1 MIFWLKMAFKELKI
15 NRGFSLF
22 FILNLSIGLVGF
34 IALNSFNNSLQSYF
48 KDNLKE
54 ILTADIVVTSP
65 RELNET
71 EIKLID
77 ETLGG
82 DKQESRQISF
92 FSMVSN
98 SDSSDPS
105 YNFSKSL
112 KSSNMRSKL
121 ANIIAVDKV
130 FPLYGAIIS
139 ENGDFKQSGST
150 ISNQDISTKLHNPS
164 SLSLNQGRAEAWISR
179 DISIAMNL
187 NIGSTLKIGDKD
199 FVVSDIV
206 TPPPDASVSSI
217 ELAPK
222 IYIGLLEAQDT
233 GLLKFGSRI
242 SFKRF
247 YKLPFGSDV
256 KEKTVFLRGKFHKL
270 FNDSPIISVYDSE
283 DVNQNLSRIFG
294 YFTGYMGLIGVVALF
309 LAGIGTAYLF
319 RGYLN
324 RKIKEIAILMT
335 LGAKRVDAYML
346 FMLQIISLGAAST
359 IFSVMLSFFI
369 LPLFPEVLQGLIPP
383 NFRAAADIKS
393 IFWAFIPGIFGSIIF
408 CLPVF
413 VRIHTLKPVML
424 LQSGYN
430 LTPIKLYTA
439 NILSFLPAIL
449 TFWILSIGQTK
460 SFERGSIFFLGSL
473 SVMAVMTVIGWLIL
487 IILKRLSSTKQF
499 IRKIAFRN
507 LYRNKSASI
516 SCFVTIAMGAFL
528 INIIPQI
535 KNGIQDEISQP
546 KGMKIPGFFL
556 IDIQPEQLLPLTQFL
571 ELKGYDLTNV
581 SPIVRGRILNVNDK
595 GFYERLDED
604 KDKNSKQSLGKQIF
618 GRKKQDESSFRGRYR
633 RREFNFSYREHLDKS
648 EKIVK
653 GSPLSETPWS
663 FEDTSTQPL
672 SPESSYIQISLEEG
686 FADRFS
692 INIGD
697 IMEFDIQGMQLKGK
711 VVNLRK
717 VKWNSFQPNFFILFQ
732 KGVLDDA
739 PKTFLASIPQMRPE
753 EKQALQNELVK
764 SFPNISVLDV
774 NQTVKQIL
782 SITDRL
788 TFAINFMASLAIL
801 AGLVVLFSIARHETH
816 GRSWEINLLKVLG
829 AGFGDIKK
837 IVLLEFGF
845 LGFLASFFA
854 AIVSLAVSYLI
865 AWFFFERLWS
875 FRWEY
880 SLFCLIAITLICVM
894 TAMLATRKVIKQ
906 KPAGLLSN

>member
-1 MIFWLKMAFKELKI
+1 MIFWLKMAFKEIKR

-77 ETLGG
+77 EALGS

-92 FSMVSN
+92 FSMIS
-98 SDSSDPS
+98 SSDV
-105 YNFSKSL
+105 
-112 KSSNMRSKL
+112 SKL
-121 ANIIAVDKV
+121 ANIIAVDKA
-130 FPLYGAIIS
+130 FPLYGSIIAEHS
-139 ENGDFKQSGST
+139 DFKQSGSK
-150 ISNQDISTKLHNPS
+150 ISNSKALLSNDVSTSLNPPS
-164 SLSLNQGRAEAWISR
+164 SLSLNQGRAKAWISR
-179 DISIAMNL
+179 DISIAMNI
-187 NIGSTLKIGDKD
+187 NVGSALKIGDKE
-199 FVVSDIV
+199 FLVSDIV

-222 IYIGLLEAQDT
+222 IYIGLEQARQT

-247 YKLPFGSDV
+247 YRFDSGVDV
-256 KEKTVFLRGKFHKL
+256 KAKTVLLRGNIHKL

-283 DVNQNLSRIFG
+283 DVNQNLNRIFG

-324 RKIKEIAILMT
+324 AKIKEIAILMS

-346 FMLQIISLGAAST
+346 FMLQVISLGAAST

-369 LPLFPEVLQGLIPP
+369 LPLFPEALQGLIPP

-393 IFWAFIPGIFGSIIF
+393 IFSAFIPGIFGSIIF

-424 LQSGYN
+424 LQGSYN
-430 LTPIKLYTA
+430 LAPIKSYTA
-439 NILSFLPAIL
+439 NILSFIPAIL
-449 TFWILSIGQTK
+449 TFWLLSVGQTK

-473 SVMAVMTVIGWLIL
+473 SVMAVMTLIGWLIL

-556 IDIQPEQLLPLTQFL
+556 IDIQPEQLTPLKEFIESKNYL
-571 ELKGYDLTNV
+571 LTNI
-581 SPIVRGRILNVNDK
+581 SPIVRGRILSVNGE
-595 GFYERLDED
+595 GFYERLDDD
-604 KDKNSKQSLGKQIF
+604 KDKNSKQSRGKQIF
-618 GRKKQDESSFRGRYR
+618 GRKKQDDSSFRGRYR

-653 GSPLSETPWS
+653 GRPLSQTPWN
-663 FEDTSTQPL
+663 FEDTSDM
-672 SPESSYIQISLEEG
+672 EISLEEG

-692 INIGD
+692 IKIGD
-697 IMEFDIQGMQLKGK
+697 AMEFDVQGMRLKGR

-774 NQTVKQIL
+774 NQTVKQIIN
-782 SITDRL
+782 ITDRL

-829 AGFGDIKK
+829 AGFGDIRK

-845 LGFLASFFA
+845 LGFSASFFA
-854 AIVSLAVSYLI
+854 TIVSLIVSYMI

-880 SLFCLIAITLICVM
+880 SLFCLISITLICVI
-894 TAMLATRKVIKQ
+894 TAMLATGKVIKQ

>member
-1 MIFWLKMAFKELKI
+1 
-15 NRGFSLF
+15 
-22 FILNLSIGLVGF
+22 
-34 IALNSFNNSLQSYF
+34 
-48 KDNLKE
+48 
-54 ILTADIVVTSP
+54 
-65 RELNET
+65 
-71 EIKLID
+71 
-77 ETLGG
+77 
-82 DKQESRQISF
+82 
-92 FSMVSN
+92 
-98 SDSSDPS
+98 
-105 YNFSKSL
+105 
-112 KSSNMRSKL
+112 
-121 ANIIAVDKV
+121 
-130 FPLYGAIIS
+130 
-139 ENGDFKQSGST
+139 
-150 ISNQDISTKLHNPS
+150 
-164 SLSLNQGRAEAWISR
+164 NQGRAKAWISR
-179 DISIAMNL
+179 DIAIAMNL
-187 NIGSTLKIGDKD
+187 TVGSTLKIGDKE
-199 FVVSDIV
+199 FVASDIV

-222 IYIGLLEAQDT
+222 IYIGLEQAQET

-247 YKLPFGSDV
+247 YKFASGTDV
-256 KEKTVFLRGKFHKL
+256 KAKTVLLRSKIHDL
-270 FNDSPIISVYDSE
+270 FNGSPIISIYDSE
-283 DVNQNLSRIFG
+283 DVNQNLNRIFG

-324 RKIKEIAILMT
+324 TKIKEIAILMS

-346 FMLQIISLGAAST
+346 FMLQVISLGAVST

-393 IFWAFIPGIFGSIIF
+393 IFSAFIPGIFGSIIF

-413 VRIHTLKPVML
+413 VRIHTLKPVIL
-424 LQSGYN
+424 LQGGYN
-430 LTPIKLYTA
+430 LTPITSYVP

-449 TFWILSIGQTK
+449 TFWLLSVGQTK
-460 SFERGSIFFLGSL
+460 SFERGTIFFLGTL

-487 IILKRLSSTKQF
+487 ILLKRLSSTKQF

-507 LYRNKSASI
+507 LYRNKTASI

-556 IDIQPEQLLPLTQFL
+556 IDIQPEQLTPLTQFL
-571 ELKGYDLTNV
+571 ELKEYALTNI
-581 SPIVRGRILNVNDK
+581 SPIVRGRILNVNGE
-595 GFYERLDED
+595 GFYERLDELD
-604 KDKNSKQSLGKQIF
+604 KRSKEIF
-618 GRKKQDESSFRGRYR
+618 GREKRDDSSFRGRYR
-633 RREFNFSYREHLDKS
+633 RREFNFSYREQLDKS

-653 GSPLSETPWS
+653 GKPLNDTHWS
-663 FEDTSTQPL
+663 FEDTSSSVEVPTQPEKLTKNSNQPL
-672 SPESSYIQISLEEG
+672 SPETSYIEISLEEG

-692 INIGD
+692 IKIGD
-697 IMEFDIQGMQLKGK
+697 IMEFDIQGMQLKGR

-739 PKTFLASIPQMRPE
+739 PKTFLASIPQMIPE

-774 NQTVKQIL
+774 NQTVKQIIN
-782 SITDRL
+782 ITDRL

-829 AGFGDIKK
+829 AGFGDIRK

-845 LGFLASFFA
+845 LGFLAGFFA
-854 AIVSLAVSYLI
+854 TIVSLIVSYMI

-880 SLFCLIAITLICVM
+880 SLFCLIAITLICVI
-894 TAMLATRKVIKQ
+894 TAMLATGKVIRQ
-906 KPAGLLSN
+906 KSAALLSES